1 MEPRRYERYTP
12 KEEIMVS
19 LRLPPEQQNW
29 TFTGHMVDLGQ
40 SGLSLFNFLLF
51 VAVLVGFAALAYAG
65 LDDAVSA
72 YEKGDYA
79 RAYGEFKALAEQ
91 GNAGAQCRLGTQYA
105 KGQGVPKDYVQALKW
120 YRRAAEQGHAEA
132 QYYLGVMFDT
142 GEGVPQDYGEA
153 IKWYRKA
160 AEQGLA
166 VAQSNLGA
174 MYGLG
179 QGVPQDYVQA
189 LKWFN
194 LAASQG
200 YPEAQKG
207 MDLIGNGMT
216 PAQIAEAKRLA
227 KEWKPKSRD

>member
-1 MEPRRYERYTP
+1 MSAQAAIEGRVYYQLLCPFPFDVHEIEEAQMRR
-12 KEEIMVS
+12 
-19 LRLPPEQQNW
+19 
-29 TFTGHMVDLGQ
+29 
-40 SGLSLFNFLLF
+40 FNFLLF

-79 RAYGEFKALAEQ
+79 RAYEEFKALAMK
-91 GNAGAQCRLGTQYA
+91 GNADAQCRLGTQYA
-105 KGQGVPKDYVQALKW
+105 EGHGVPKDYAQALKW
-120 YRRAAEQGHAEA
+120 YHKAAEQGHARA

-179 QGVPQDYVQA
+179 QGVTQDYVQA
-189 LKWFN
+189 LMWFN

-207 MDLIGNGMT
+207 RDLVANGMT
-216 PAQIAEAKRLA
+216 PEQIAEAKRLA
-227 KEWKPKSRD
+227 ADWKPKSRD